1 MKPEF
6 KVLLSAIHN
15 QLEMSV
21 MQLSGGY
28 VEPNKILNKVIDKN
42 ASAFQKIQ
50 RFIHL
55 GDNQGINQVELT
67 LAGDYSIINI
77 KVTGKLSPEAA
88 QAFSEQL
95 ESQLSSKEDDNLQ
108 EDLMLGLINSRICK
122 GSNLFQ
128 GVKLGDTNRLARIAS
143 KMPDMR
149 YLIDDPV
156 EAMEL
161 YGSYLSGVGI
171 THPFAILAAVSYQ
184 QHLKGMKFTLSD
196 AGFPITTSDKHFNP
210 KDLERLTY
218 LNDLTLFV
226 LIALQHP
233 EDWAVVAAT
242 YLSPTIE
249 RAKNDNLVRII
260 NAIAFAFPETLPFHV
275 AADGSKP
282 FESEKPLEAPMV
294 KYENVWVIDL

>member
-21 MQLSGGY
+21 MQISGYY
-28 VEPNKILNKVIDKN
+28 VEPTKVLNGVIDKN

-55 GDNQGINQVELT
+55 GDNQGINQIELT
-67 LAGDYSIINI
+67 LAADYSIIDI
-77 KVTGKLSPEAA
+77 KVTGKLSQEAA

-95 ESQLSSKEDDNLQ
+95 ESQLSSKDEDNLQ
-108 EDLMLGLINSRICK
+108 EDLMLGLINARICK

-128 GVKLGDTNRLARIAS
+128 GIKLGDTNRLARIAS
-143 KMPDMR
+143 KMPNIR
-149 YLIDDPV
+149 YLIDDPT

-161 YGSYLSGVGI
+161 YGSYLSDIGI

-184 QHLKGMKFTLSD
+184 QHLKEMKFTLSES
-196 AGFPITTSDKHFNP
+196 GFPIATSDKHFNP

-226 LIALQHP
+226 LIAMQHP

-249 RAKNDNLVRII
+249 RVKNDNLVRII
-260 NAIAFAFPETLPFHV
+260 NAVAFAFPETRPFYV

-282 FESEKPLEAPMV
+282 FENEKPIEAPMIEHE
-294 KYENVWVIDL
+294 KIWIIDI